1 MFGAALLLV
10 PMWLMTLETT
20 LYSSLTT
27 TTMFVVVF
35 GLMVVLRLEKPID
48 VLSATAAYAAVL
60 VIFVGLTDDSSRVL
74 LWISSTG

>member
-35 GLMVVLRLEKPID
+35 GLVVVLRLEKPID
-48 VLSATAAYAAVL
+48 VLSATAACAAVL
-60 VIFVGLTDDSSRVL
+60 VGFVGLTDDSS
-74 LWISSTG
+74 